1 MSRQP
6 DFRREVW
13 EKAASKDDL
22 RALFLYSTHSP
33 AGPFPTQHDVLQAI
47 SAIEGA
53 TEYRT
58 VTFDRAIAA
67 VRRVVENDWDL
78 LVPTLWENTLRGCE
92 AAAALLR
99 QGQPILA
106 AVKVR
111 LSYDSSGPVLTR
123 EEQPIR
129 MQALMGLPP
138 REGSQGTTHLTTF
151 PVTPAGEQAFRR
163 LHQTAVDCGHYPV
176 LCERWELS
184 RPARTK
190 SRLSRLSEPS
200 REAVCQLAEY
210 LIHLEPTPS
219 PEELPTLNQLLA
231 YAEISARYLD
241 LRQHL
246 SSIVDLYQHHERS
259 LTYASRWASKIERTL
274 PFVDF
279 AKVTA
284 ASSTEALSRVRMLV
298 LSIDANAPPFPS
310 DLPSATAL
318 FGTDILLQADLH
330 RAHHQGDL
338 RRISHRMARRIGT
351 TKEAWEAQRA
361 TGMF

>member
-151 PVTPAGEQAFRR
+151 PVR
-163 LHQTAVDCGHYPV
+163 LP
-176 LCERWELS
+176 
-184 RPARTK
+184 
-190 SRLSRLSEPS
+190 
-200 REAVCQLAEY
+200 Y
-210 LIHLEPTPS
+210 L
-219 PEELPTLNQLLA
+219 LP
-231 YAEISARYLD
+231 
-241 LRQHL
+241 
-246 SSIVDLYQHHERS
+246 
-259 LTYASRWASKIERTL
+259 
-274 PFVDF
+274 
-279 AKVTA
+279 
-284 ASSTEALSRVRMLV
+284 
-298 LSIDANAPPFPS
+298 
-310 DLPSATAL
+310 
-318 FGTDILLQADLH
+318 
-330 RAHHQGDL
+330 
-338 RRISHRMARRIGT
+338 
-351 TKEAWEAQRA
+351 
-361 TGMF
+361 